1 MPIVA
6 SQLLEIKL
14 NANANVRLKESAV
27 NLSPSNCFQVLTGL
41 TRCHTAVAAMV
52 VASALAPAGVR
63 KHDHV

>member
-6 SQLLEIKL
+6 LQLLEI
-14 NANANVRLKESAV
+14 ANVRLKESAV